1 MKINAANQRRKF
13 LSQLIVSAGTLG
25 ALPLILNSR
34 QALGQSSNP
43 LKIGI
48 IGSGRIGG
56 SVGLRWA
63 EAGHEILFSSRN
75 PDSLLDLVA
84 QAGPKCRAGYPQEAA
99 EFGDIVLVAVPYA
112 ATPQIGRDYGHLM
125 QGKIVIDCGNPYVQR
140 DGDMAADALERG
152 TGVVSA
158 EYLRGVRLVR
168 AFNAL
173 SWREVQ
179 DEAHR
184 EGERIAIPIAGDDQE
199 AVEVTTQL
207 VFDSG
212 FDPVIVGGLERAREF
227 DQGTDVYVK
236 GMTAREMR
244 SALDL

>member
-1 MKINAANQRRKF
+1 
-13 LSQLIVSAGTLG
+13 
-25 ALPLILNSR
+25 
-34 QALGQSSNP
+34 
-43 LKIGI
+43 
-48 IGSGRIGG
+48 
-56 SVGLRWA
+56 
-63 EAGHEILFSSRN
+63 
-75 PDSLLDLVA
+75 
-84 QAGPKCRAGYPQEAA
+84 
-99 EFGDIVLVAVPYA
+99 
-112 ATPQIGRDYGHLM
+112 M

-140 DGDMAADALERG
+140 DGDMAADALESG

-199 AVEVTTQL
+199 AVDVTTQL

-212 FDPVIVGGLERAREF
+212 FAPVIVGGLERAREF
-227 DQGTDVYVK
+227 DQGTDVYVR

-244 SALDL
+244 NALDL